1 MRLQLDASRY
11 DACPLYNDWLDEQY
25 VIEHHELDIMGYKP
39 RPSFVLF
46 SLSPDTYEANL
57 PDFMQQREDEVK
69 EAVFHRFPSPI
80 AYCFYRFDAGYEN
93 DLQRLHFLRDTWEAV
108 VDVLHSL
115 AIAELR
121 HCGVAMVAPLKFSD
135 LFTDKISVRLENIE
149 RIGAQLHAASVT
161 SVIANMV
168 SSETI
173 SKMRALNQE
182 RNAFSH
188 SPAQSEA
195 QARDWV
201 TECYDD
207 VLDILDDL
215 MALEDVQVVRYL
227 GQQNATTIRC
237 DVFNGHH
244 TTRTIKNI
252 SLTPQQAVASM
263 KYFQQGQMLVIAAGQ
278 VFSLRPVIHYR
289 DDGAGHTTRLCLFRK
304 TRSEADV
311 RTIEYSVLGEAV
323 LHSEHRA
330 AFSVE
335 LNELR
340 ALFGLEA
347 E

>member
-1 MRLQLDASRY
+1 MRPQLDLSRY
-11 DACPLYNDWLDEQY
+11 DACPPYNNWLDERY
-25 VIEHHELDIMGYKP
+25 SNGHDELDILGFKP
-39 RPSFVLF
+39 RPSEVLF
-46 SLSPDTYEANL
+46 SMSPDTYEASL
-57 PDFMQQREDEVK
+57 PDFMQQREEDIK
-69 EAVFHRFPSPI
+69 DAVFQRFPAPI
-80 AYCFYRFDAGYEN
+80 AYYFYRFDSGYEN

-108 VDVLHSL
+108 VDVLHAL

-121 HCGVAMVAPLKFSD
+121 HCSIAVAAPLKFSD

-149 RIGAQLHAASVT
+149 RIGAQLHAAGVD
-161 SVIANMV
+161 SVITNMV
-168 SSETI
+168 SSDTI
-173 SKMRALNQE
+173 AKMRALNQE

-215 MALEDVQVVRYL
+215 MALEDIQIVRYL
-227 GQQNATTIRC
+227 GQQNATSIRC

-278 VFSLRPVIHYR
+278 VFSLRPVVHYR

-304 TRSEADV
+304 TRSEAAV

-323 LHSEHRA
+323 PHNENRA
-330 AFSVE
+330 SFQVE

-340 ALFGLEA
+340 AQFGLEA